1 MIIANI
7 IALSIMIVGCFNWLL
22 VGVFSWNLVTWIFG
36 VGVFTRIIYAIV
48 GLAGIWMLVQ
58 LCIRR
63 TRLFSK
69 DENIKRVSSD
79 R

>member
-7 IALSIMIVGCFNWLL
+7 VALSIMLVGCFNWLL
-22 VGVFSWNLVTWIFG
+22 VGVFAWNLVTWICGAG
-36 VGVFTRIIYAIV
+36 VIARIIYAIV
-48 GLAGIWMLVQ
+48 GLAAIWMLIQ

-69 DENIKRVSSD
+69 DETMTKKN
-79 R
+79 

>member
-7 IALSIMIVGCFNWLL
+7 IMLSIMIVGCLNWLL

-36 VGVFTRIIYAIV
+36 AGVFARIIYAIV
-48 GLAGIWMLVQ
+48 GLAAIWMLIQ

-69 DENIKRVSSD
+69 DPMVKKETK
-79 R
+79 

>member
-1 MIIANI
+1 MIIGNI
-7 IALSIMIVGCFNWLL
+7 IALIIMIIGCLNWFL

-48 GLAGIWMLVQ
+48 GLAAIWMLIQ

-63 TRLFSK
+63 TRLFSR
-69 DENIKRVSSD
+69 DENIKRVRND
-79 R
+79 M